1 MIMGQMTCFGCL
13 VITPKRQLT
22 SPKALFAGYDAG
34 YGVCVR
40 NYVTNQQ
47 LLVDRTCDRILQL
60 MKLKVTGYSGTAKG
74 KANEDLGAR

>member
-1 MIMGQMTCFGCL
+1 MTCFGCL
-13 VITPKRQLT
+13 VITPKRQLI
-22 SPKALFAGYDAG
+22 SPQALFASYDAG

-60 MKLKVTGYSGTAKG
+60 IKLKVTGYSGTAKG

>member
-1 MIMGQMTCFGCL
+1 MMMGQMTSYGCQ
-13 VITPKRQLT
+13 VATPKT
-22 SPKALFAGYDAG
+22 PPISPNASFIYQDAK

-47 LLVDRTCDRILQL
+47 LMVDRTCDRILQL